1 MKLATITV
9 LAFALLAS
17 ACAPFTTTGGGR
29 SGGHAAHA
37 HGSHSSA
44 DWLASQPISWGE

>member
-1 MKLATITV
+1 MKLATIAV
-9 LAFALLAS
+9 LASALLAS
-17 ACAPFTTTGGGR
+17 ACAPVLTTGGGH

-37 HGSHSSA
+37 HGSQSSG